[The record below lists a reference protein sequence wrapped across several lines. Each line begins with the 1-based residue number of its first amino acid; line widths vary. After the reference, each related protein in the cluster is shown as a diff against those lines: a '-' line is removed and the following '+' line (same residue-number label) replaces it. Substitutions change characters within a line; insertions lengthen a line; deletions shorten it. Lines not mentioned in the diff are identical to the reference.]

1 MKVYTLYLYYFFLIQ
16 HFTYNNLM
24 LNKFNFFI
32 YLILLPLIFSKEI
45 LSFKKY
51 TTLNL
56 YFLFIFFYLL
66 YYFNETSSLLNLIN
80 ILVSVLFF
88 ASLAYKVSLNLSLE
102 KFVIFHKKH
111 LSIIFFLSCLSTTF
125 LTFVDY
131 PNIINYYLWETIGFN
146 SLRFLLLSPINF
158 GHSSANFISLILLVF
173 FLYELLHYKNKF
185 YNLLMVIFFFIIIF
199 STKSLTTVIS
209 SFLILAF
216 SSLYLLKK
224 NLFEISRNSVLLIL
238 FLFIVFS
245 LKNIQ
250 SDNVLNNFNFF
261 YEFSQNYNDTIKYNF
276 FSGRDYLN
284 SFLYENIIK
293 KPILGH
299 GNTHDIFIY
308 GVDKFS
314 QVAYNTPREAGSESF
329 LIIPFKYGLIYTIV
343 LLVYIFCT
351 SKFNNKITYK
361 QNLILLNI
369 WQVIFVTVITGGYF
383 VNYYTISGIFFLFIS
398 INYFYNNN

>member
-88 ASLAYKVSLNLSLE
+88 SSLAYKVSLNLSFE
-102 KFVIFHKKH
+102 KFIIFHKKH
-111 LSIIFFLSCLSTTF
+111 LLIIFFLSCLLTTF
-125 LTFVDY
+125 LTFIDY

-158 GHSSANFISLILLVF
+158 GHSSANFISLILLIF
-173 FLYELLHYKNKF
+173 FLYELFHNKNKV
-185 YNLLMVIFFFIIIF
+185 YNLLMIIFFLIIIF
-199 STKSLTTVIS
+199 STKSLTTIIS

-224 NLFEISRNSVLLIL
+224 NFFKISRNSVLLIL

-245 LKNIQ
+245 LKNTQ
-250 SDNVLNNFNFF
+250 SDNVLNNFNFLN
-261 YEFSQNYNDTIKYNF
+261 EMSQNYNDTTKYNF

-299 GNTHDIFIY
+299 GNSHDVFIY
-308 GVDKFS
+308 GVDQYS
-314 QVAYNTPREAGSESF
+314 QVAYNTRRQAGSESF
-329 LIIPFKYGLIYTIV
+329 LIIPFKYGLIYTII
-343 LLVYIFCT
+343 LLAYIFCT
-351 SKFNNKITYK
+351 SKYNNKITYK

-369 WQVIFVTVITGGYF
+369 WQVIFVAAITGGYF